1 MAEPILYPELRRLL
15 DDGAQLVEVLPR
27 EEYAE
32 AHLPGA
38 INIPLK
44 ALDALTTGD
53 LDRSKPVVVYCWDS
67 L

>member
-1 MAEPILYPELRRLL
+1 MPTSILL
-15 DDGAQLVEVLPR
+15 DRLHELISAGAQLVDVLP
-27 EEYAE
+27 EPEYAE

-44 ALDALTTGD
+44 QLDARSAGV
-53 LDRSKPVVVYCWDS
+53 LDRARPVVVYCWDS